1 VPSGAQG
8 GKRRRRVW
16 WIAPFYRLAASVR
29 VRTWALVFGAL
40 SAHTLPAIGKFDIM
54 DLASHSARKRSAASK
69 GRARKPTNVSL
80 PPDLVAQAEAM
91 KINISKACEAGLA
104 EAVAEARRKAWLEAN
119 REAFEFWNDDIGRN
133 GLPLDRYRQF

>member
-1 VPSGAQG
+1 
-8 GKRRRRVW
+8 
-16 WIAPFYRLAASVR
+16 

-40 SAHTLPAIGKFDIM
+40 SAHTLPPFVKFDIM
-54 DLASHSARKRSAASK
+54 DLAPHSARKRPAASK
-69 GRARKPTNVSL
+69 RRTRKPTNVSL